1 MNGTRV
7 RSAGVGDI
15 AVVVALLAVGLSGLQ
30 PAYGGAGLL
39 VAVAAGLVAGTGVA
53 WLGAWRR
60 WGTGLVA
67 MVLVVVYFL
76 LAGPLAY
83 RSLLVVGA
91 VPTATSLR
99 ASALGAITTWKG
111 VVTAATPLSAFP
123 ELVVAPLILAL
134 VGSALAA
141 SWAVRA
147 RRYGWALVPVVA
159 VFAASLLLGTS
170 VAWAPVERG
179 AAIGVVAFGWL
190 AWRRAAAEQP
200 DLANEAPTD
209 AADRRALVRRRV
221 SRSAA
226 MLALVAVVAT
236 TAGFAVAH
244 ADRRFSLRQDAVPP
258 LDLRE
263 YPSPLESFRQYVTAQ
278 KNTVLFQVSG
288 LPSGARLRLAVLD
301 TYTGAV
307 MNVAGGDRSAP
318 SASGEFERGSVQ
330 FLRAAASAP
339 QATTATV
346 TVTSVGYTGR
356 WLPTPGVPQSMTFA
370 GKDAAQLTPSLYVNP
385 VTGTSVTTT
394 SLAPGDSYTVDATL
408 PPQVGST
415 DLHAQTLEPALSGGY
430 QLDAAGSQA
439 RTLTGSTSGG
449 PAQIQALADA
459 LTKNGTFSN
468 GDGAVQSPPGH
479 GAKRI
484 TDLLTGNPM
493 VGDDEQYA
501 VAAALMAESLGYQA
515 RVVMGFYPD
524 ASKATSGGTVDIT
537 GADVHAWLEVDVRGT
552 GWVAYTVTPDQNK
565 TPQQKSQRANAAPQ
579 PQVLQ
584 EPKAPQP
591 PAQAPQPPVADQKA
605 PDHHD
610 KGGVRIPWGLIG
622 GGAGGLLLLV
632 GPLVLIG
639 VAKARRRKRR
649 RTAAL
654 LVDRVSGGW
663 HEVTDAA
670 VDLGSPVMA
679 GATRRET
686 AADLGRR
693 FPDAVPAGV
702 AERADAVVFGGGEP
716 TPAEVEAFWA
726 EVDALISD
734 MRRGSPTWAKARAA
748 LSLRSLRLSE
758 VIRARSARLIPGW
771 TLRRGDARR

>member
-1 MNGTRV
+1 MNGPRL
-7 RSAGVGDI
+7 RAAGLGDVV
-15 AVVVALLAVGLSGLQ
+15 VVVALLAVGLSGLQ

-39 VAVAAGLVAGTGVA
+39 LAVAAGLVAGAGVA

-60 WGTGLVA
+60 WGTGVVAVLLVA
-67 MVLVVVYFL
+67 VYFL

-83 RSLLVVGA
+83 RSLTIAGVL
-91 VPTATSLR
+91 PTAASLR

-123 ELVVAPLILAL
+123 ELVVAPLVLAL
-134 VGSALAA
+134 VGAALAA

-147 RRYGWALVPVVA
+147 RHHGWALVPVVV
-159 VFAASLLLGTS
+159 VFVASLLLGTS

-179 AAIGVVAFGWL
+179 VAIGVVAFGWL
-190 AWRRAAAEQP
+190 AWRRAAADHPE
-200 DLANEAPTD
+200 LADEAPTD

-226 MLALVAVVAT
+226 MLALVAVAAT
-236 TAGFAVAH
+236 TTGFAVAH

-258 LDLRE
+258 LDLRD

-278 KNTVLFQVSG
+278 KKTVLFRVSG

-307 MNVAGGDRSAP
+307 MNVAGGDRSTP
-318 SASGEFERGSVQ
+318 SASGQFERGSVQ
-330 FLRAAASAP
+330 FLRAAASVSHQKA
-339 QATTATV
+339 ATV

-356 WLPTPGVPQSMTFA
+356 WLPTPGVPQSMTFG
-370 GKDAAQLTPSLYVNP
+370 GKDAADLAPSLYVNP
-385 VTGTSVTTT
+385 VTGTSVTTA
-394 SLAPGDSYTVDATL
+394 SLAPGDSYTVMATL
-408 PPQVGST
+408 PPQVT
-415 DLHAQTLEPALSGGY
+415 PADLHYETLEPAVSGGY

-439 RTLTGSTSGG
+439 RTFAGSANGG

-484 TDLLTGNPM
+484 TDLLTGSPM

-524 ASKATSGGTVDIT
+524 PSTATSGGAVDIT

-552 GWVAYTVTPDQNK
+552 GWVAFTIAQGQNK
-565 TPQQKSQRANAAPQ
+565 TPQQKSQRANAATQ

-591 PAQAPQPPVADQKA
+591 PAQVPQPPVADQKA
-605 PDHHD
+605 PNHNDH
-610 KGGVRIPWGLIG
+610 GRARVPWGLIG
-622 GGAGGLLLLV
+622 GGAGGLLVLL
-632 GPLVLIG
+632 GPLVLVG
-639 VAKARRRKRR
+639 LAKARRRKRR
-649 RTAAL
+649 RTAPL

-670 VDLGSPVMA
+670 VDLGSPVLV

-686 AADLGRR
+686 AADLGQR
-693 FPDAVPAGV
+693 FPDAAPAAV

-716 TPAEVEAFWA
+716 TAAEVEAFWA
-726 EVDALISD
+726 EVDGLIGA

-748 LSLRSLRLSE
+748 LSLRSLRLRES
-758 VIRARSARLIPGW
+758 IRGRGVRLTQRRIQP
-771 TLRRGDARR
+771 RGDARR